1 MTFYPGD
8 IVRHTAKFL
17 RNTGQWSSPISG
29 LVISVKTK
37 GYFKGSPVVVWSD
50 DETETGALI
59 LAANVELVQRG
70 RTGLLSDDADTASL
84 EELEAASELLAGF
97 NN

>member
-1 MTFYPGD
+1 MTSFSPGD

-17 RNTGQWSSPISG
+17 RNTGQWSAPIDG
-29 LVISVKTK
+29 LVISVKDS
-37 GYFKGSPVVVWSD
+37 GYFKGSPVVTWSD
-50 DETETGALI
+50 DETETPTLI

-84 EELEAASELLAGF
+84 EELEAASEIYGSLR
-97 NN
+97 